1 MNRRAKGLGGGD
13 AAANFDGFNS
23 LHAHHRPGQ
32 QAVKALIPV
41 GIGSQSRRGA
51 VDHDLEDA
59 AHRIAGARDL
69 FDLFF
74 HAGFGG
80 GIDATEDN
88 LVFSRN
94 CRNLVPLSCA
104 VQLDAAYANDVA
116 GHFNTQ
122 SPQQQLGQGSGSHA
136 GSGFAGRCALQHVAG
151 VGKVVLEGTGQV
163 GVTGTRRGD
172 RLVLGRVAGFDGQ
185 LLFPVF
191 PVAVD
196 DFNGNRRADGLAL
209 AHAGE
214 NVGFVGFNLHAAAT
228 AKALLAAPQLT
239 IHVCEIDRHTGRHS
253 GDQRDQGLSVRLAGS

>member
-1 MNRRAKGLGGGD
+1 M
-13 AAANFDGFNS
+13 
-23 LHAHHRPGQ
+23 
-32 QAVKALIPV
+32 
-41 GIGSQSRRGA
+41 
-51 VDHDLEDA
+51 DHDLEDA

-151 VGKVVLEGTGQV
+151 VGKVELEGAGQV
-163 GVTGTRRGD
+163 GVAGTRRGD
-172 RLVLGRVAGFDGQ
+172 RLVLGGIAGLDGQ
-185 LLFPVF
+185 LLFPVL
-191 PVAVD
+191 PVAVGNLD
-196 DFNGNRRADGLAL
+196 GNGRADGLAVAYAAEDVGL
-209 AHAGE
+209 
-214 NVGFVGFNLHAAAT
+214 VGFDLHPPAAAI
-228 AKALLAAPQLT
+228 ALLAPPQLAVDE
-239 IHVCEIDRHTGRHS
+239 IEIDGHVGGQPGEES
-253 GDQRDQGLSVRLAGS
+253 DEGFSVGFAGS